1 MIGLRTGLKAGARV
15 GAAIG
20 IGADQLSSSP
30 SLTMPAYIDAGAAVS
45 GVGALNPAW
54 PVGYVDNDIAILCVA
69 SGIAITVPS
78 TLSSAQGFTAF
89 GSPVKGS
96 FLGVD
101 CILTLF
107 WARASGVQA
116 APTVAANGAFNYA
129 RIMTFGSCVLTGT
142 PVESVVWSSALAAD
156 GLAVTVAGGTPG
168 GSQRLAVVVAGAFT
182 GGASSIAGWTN
193 AELTNVTERIDSSAI
208 IGADFMNIG
217 AATGSASTSPYGN
230 TTATWSSSYAV
241 WSAASFCLI
250 PRS

>member
-1 MIGLRTGLKAGARV
+1 VIGLRTGAKVGAKV
-15 GAAIG
+15 GAAVG
-20 IGADQLSSSP
+20 LGADQLSSP
-30 SLTMPAYIDAGAAVS
+30 TSLTRPTYIDAGAVVS
-45 GVGALNPAW
+45 GAGALNPAW
-54 PVGYVDNDIAILCVA
+54 PAGYVDNDIAILCVA
-69 SGIAITVPS
+69 SGVAIAVPS

-89 GSPVKGS
+89 GTPVKGT
-96 FLGVD
+96 FAGLD

-142 PVESVVWSSALAAD
+142 PVESTVWSSALALD
-156 GLAVTVAGGTPG
+156 GLAMTVTGGTPG
-168 GSQRLAVVVAGAFT
+168 GAQRLAVVVAGAFT
-182 GGASSIAGWTN
+182 GGASTIAGWTN
-193 AELTNVTERIDSSAI
+193 AGLTSVTERIDSSANI
-208 IGADFMNIG
+208 SGDFMNIG

-230 TTATWSSSYAV
+230 TTATWSAAYAL